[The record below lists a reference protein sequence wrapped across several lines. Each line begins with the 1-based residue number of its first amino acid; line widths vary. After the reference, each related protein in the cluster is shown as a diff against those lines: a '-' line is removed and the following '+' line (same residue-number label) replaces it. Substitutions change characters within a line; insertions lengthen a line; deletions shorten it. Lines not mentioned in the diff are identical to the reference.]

1 MITQRF
7 NTPKRWNFDINHQF
21 IGFIELL
28 TELSESLNGSKMIEI
43 GSYMG
48 ESTMLFASTKLFDKI
63 YSIEPHSGFEEFNQV
78 TNFTWEDVKKEYKL
92 NTRFFNNIE
101 HIKNFSYNV
110 VDMFDDDSIDFI
122 YIDGRHD
129 YESVKLDLEL
139 YLPKL
144 KNGGIIGGHD
154 YNKNNWPEVC
164 RAVNEV
170 IGEPHKIFKDS
181 SWIYKSKH
189 SII

>member
-7 NTPKRWNFDINHQF
+7 NTLYDWSPDYNYQF

-28 TELSESLNGSKMIEI
+28 YELSKTFTNSTMIEI

-48 ESTMLFASTKLFDKI
+48 ESTMLFGCTRLFDKI
-63 YSIEPHSGFEEFNQV
+63 YSIEPHDGIEEFNEV
-78 TNFTWEDVKKEYKL
+78 MSLRWKDIEKEYRT
-92 NTRFFNNIE
+92 NTRFFTNIE
-101 HIKNFSYNV
+101 HIKNFSYDV
-110 VDMFDDDSIDFI
+110 VDRFQDKSIDFI

-129 YESVKLDLEL
+129 YESVKRDLEL

-154 YNKNNWPEVC
+154 YNKNHWPEVC
-164 RAVNEV
+164 KAVNEV
-170 IGEPHKIFKDS
+170 VGEPYKIFKDS
-181 SWIYKSKH
+181 SWIYKTKKSV
-189 SII
+189 I

>member
-1 MITQRF
+1 
-7 NTPKRWNFDINHQF
+7 
-21 IGFIELL
+21 
-28 TELSESLNGSKMIEI
+28 
-43 GSYMG
+43 
-48 ESTMLFASTKLFDKI
+48 
-63 YSIEPHSGFEEFNQV
+63 
-78 TNFTWEDVKKEYKL
+78 
-92 NTRFFNNIE
+92 
-101 HIKNFSYNV
+101 
-110 VDMFDDDSIDFI
+110 MFDDDSIDFI

-129 YESVKLDLEL
+129 YESIKLDLEL

-154 YNKNNWPEVC
+154 YNKKNWPEVC

>member
-7 NTPKRWNFDINHQF
+7 NTPKRWNVDINLQF